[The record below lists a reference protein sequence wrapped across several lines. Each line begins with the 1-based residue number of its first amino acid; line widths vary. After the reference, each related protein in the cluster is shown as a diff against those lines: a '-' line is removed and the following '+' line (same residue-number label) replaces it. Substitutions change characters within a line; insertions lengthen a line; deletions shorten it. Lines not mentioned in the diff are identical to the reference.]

1 MPTNAYRSSGRPE
14 VTYAIERLTDKAAS
28 ELGFDRAALRRKN
41 LIGPPVMPYANA
53 VGARYDSG
61 EYESNMDLATRNAD
75 WDGFAA
81 RRREAEARGR
91 MLGLGLANYVESS
104 IGAPRERTEMTVT
117 PAGRV
122 EVVIGTQPNGQG
134 HETSFAQVVSDLL
147 AVPVENIDLI
157 TGDTD
162 VVILGGG

>member
-61 EYESNMDLATRNAD
+61 EYESNMDLAMRNAD
-75 WDGFAA
+75 WDGFAVRIA
-81 RRREAEARGR
+81 K
-91 MLGLGLANYVESS
+91 S
-104 IGAPRERTEMTVT
+104 ILDSYSPL
-117 PAGRV
+117 
-122 EVVIGTQPNGQG
+122 
-134 HETSFAQVVSDLL
+134 S
-147 AVPVENIDLI
+147 
-157 TGDTD
+157 
-162 VVILGGG
+162 